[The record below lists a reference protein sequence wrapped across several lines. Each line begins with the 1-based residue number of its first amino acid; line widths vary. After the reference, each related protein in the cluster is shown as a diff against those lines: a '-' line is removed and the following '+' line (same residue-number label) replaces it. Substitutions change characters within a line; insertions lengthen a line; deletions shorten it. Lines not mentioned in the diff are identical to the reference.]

1 MRGGRQSKVYRNI
14 RKASRK
20 IGRQRIMQGGEGKV
34 WKCKFYICSGIHDN
48 RSHLI
53 RYQTV
58 LDGSFLF
65 LAVLISEIFLIPA
78 IFPIKIGTVG
88 RNRMKD

>member
-1 MRGGRQSKVYRNI
+1 
-14 RKASRK
+14 
-20 IGRQRIMQGGEGKV
+20 MQGEEGKV
-34 WKCKFYICSGIHDN
+34 WNYKFYICPGTHDN

-53 RYQTV
+53 QYRAV
-58 LDGSFLF
+58 LDGSFV
-65 LAVLISEIFLIPA
+65 VLISEIFLIPA